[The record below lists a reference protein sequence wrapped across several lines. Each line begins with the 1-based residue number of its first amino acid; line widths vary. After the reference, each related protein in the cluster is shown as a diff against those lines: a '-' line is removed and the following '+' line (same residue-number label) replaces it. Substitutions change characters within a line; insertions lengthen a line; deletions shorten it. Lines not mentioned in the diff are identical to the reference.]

1 VDAKPLLTDI
11 AKALNDVKLEA
22 IMIGNAAA
30 AIQGAPVTTLDIDFM
45 FRETHRNMKKLKS
58 FADELQCIILRPY
71 YPVSSLY
78 RVVNDD
84 RGVQID
90 FMTAIHG
97 IKSFES
103 LRSDSAQVDF
113 EGYKLQVADLKKI
126 IMSKKALGREKDRAV
141 IGTLEKTL
149 HEKENKPGK

>member
-1 VDAKPLLTDI
+1 MDAKPLLTDI

-22 IMIGNAAA
+22 VMIGNAAA
-30 AIQGAPVTTLDIDFM
+30 ALQGAPVTTLDIDFM
-45 FRETHRNMKKLKS
+45 FQETPKNMKKLKS
-58 FADELQCIILRPY
+58 FADELRCIILRPY

-78 RVVNDD
+78 RVANDD
-84 RGVQID
+84 RGIQID
-90 FMTAIHG
+90 FMSAIHG

-103 LRSDSAQVDF
+103 LRSDSAHVDF

-141 IGTLEKTL
+141 IETLEKTL
-149 HEKENKPGK
+149 HEKENQPEK